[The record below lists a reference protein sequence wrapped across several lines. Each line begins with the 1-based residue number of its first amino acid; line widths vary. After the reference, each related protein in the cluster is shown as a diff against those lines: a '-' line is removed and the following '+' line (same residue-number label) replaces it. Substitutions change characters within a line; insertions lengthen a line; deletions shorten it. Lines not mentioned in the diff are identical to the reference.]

1 MKCINCQKEIDDDS
15 VFCPECGH
23 PQESVKKDD
32 FAKKEEQKNISTDN
46 VQQKIDN
53 NKKIKRGMLK
63 CICFIFWICFLV
75 FILKNRAFKA
85 EKNEKKIDKE
95 TVKETQLNTV
105 TKIIEEPEEE
115 SLDTSFYENALD
127 AINNS
132 MLWLDGTISEDGNIL
147 SLQESVNLCALNESG
162 EETRCNDV
170 MDVNVV
176 EDSSDIELQEMK
188 GCVVRLGGSILM
200 IKSQPVMLVSKA
212 IIVEQRPEDE
222 DIHTYLIVQKD
233 CTWDEAFRECL
244 EQGGYLVR
252 INTKEE
258 WDYITKQIINEKKEK
273 IQFFIGARRDVDA
286 KSYYWVDEDNE
297 FIGER
302 LDNQDTG
309 WCKDVWLEG
318 EPSYSDKEIDVSED
332 CIEMFLYSK
341 TGKWVL
347 NDVPNNILK
356 AVPQFQGRIGYICE
370 IEG

>member
-23 PQESVKKDD
+23 LQKAVEKDVIVKNEELKNNSTGNIQPQKD
-32 FAKKEEQKNISTDN
+32 KRKNNGSMFTSI
-46 VQQKIDN
+46 
-53 NKKIKRGMLK
+53 
-63 CICFIFWICFLV
+63 CILLVICFLGFV
-75 FILKNRAFKA
+75 LKNGAFKA
-85 EKNEKKIDKE
+85 EKNEKVIEKE
-95 TVKETQLNTV
+95 SQSDTV
-105 TKIIEEPEEE
+105 TNIVEESEEE
-115 SLDTSFYENALD
+115 SLDISFYENALD

-132 MLWLDGTISEDGNIL
+132 MLWLDGTISEDGSIL
-147 SLQESVNLCALNESG
+147 YLQESVNLCALNESG
-162 EETRCNDV
+162 KETRYDDV
-170 MDVNVV
+170 MNLNVM
-176 EDSSDIELQEMK
+176 EDSSDFVLQEMK
-188 GCVVRLGGSILM
+188 GCVVRLGGSVLM
-200 IKSQPVMLVSKA
+200 IKSRPVMLVSKA
-212 IIVEQRPEDE
+212 IILEQKRDAE
-222 DIHTYLIVQKD
+222 DIHTYIIVQKD

-258 WDYITKQIINEKKEK
+258 WNYITKQIESEKKEK

-302 LDNQDTG
+302 LDHQDTG
-309 WCKDVWLEG
+309 WCKDVWLDG
-318 EPSYSDKEIDVSED
+318 EPSYIDKEIDASED
-332 CIEMFLYSK
+332 RIEMFLYSK